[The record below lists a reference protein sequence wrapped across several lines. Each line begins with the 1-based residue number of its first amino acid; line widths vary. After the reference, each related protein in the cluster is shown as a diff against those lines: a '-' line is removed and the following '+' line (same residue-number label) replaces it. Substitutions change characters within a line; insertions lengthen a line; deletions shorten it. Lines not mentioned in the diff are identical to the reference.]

1 VAAISESSDI
11 RSFYSW
17 PDEGIRNVGCR
28 GTACFVASHGSTSSS
43 SDSST
48 TSPRV
53 YCFGKCY
60 AAPATLHESARPRI
74 EICSRTSVILDRVAA
89 GGAHT
94 LDEYE
99 RRDGLA
105 GLRRALST
113 GAEQV
118 ITEVEK
124 SELRGRGG
132 AAFPTGRKWRTAA
145 NQASPEKYVVA
156 NLDEGDPGAYI
167 DRFLAED
174 DPFCLLEGMAIAAI
188 AIGAHRGWI
197 YARCEYPAAIARL
210 QDAIEQARNSG
221 LLGPA
226 MLGSDFAFDVELT
239 VGHGSYVCGEET
251 ALLSSIEGKRPVAR
265 VRPPYTAE
273 HGLWNAPTIVNNVE
287 TLANVPWIMRHGA
300 TSFARLGIP
309 GSRGTKCLSLNSLFR
324 RPGLYE
330 VDFGT
335 PLDEIVTSV
344 GGGLATGTLSGL
356 WIGGPLA
363 GVIPPTLLDSHLGFN
378 ELRAIGAS
386 VGHGGV
392 IAFDEHTSIRDLV
405 HHVFEFG
412 AFESCG
418 QCTPCRLGTSRI
430 ARLLANAPATASRPS
445 QSEFDDIVDA
455 LKHASLCGLG
465 TGLAEFAESI
475 TRYYGGELRKCFA

>member
-1 VAAISESSDI
+1 
-11 RSFYSW
+11 
-17 PDEGIRNVGCR
+17 
-28 GTACFVASHGSTSSS
+28 
-43 SDSST
+43 
-48 TSPRV
+48 
-53 YCFGKCY
+53 
-60 AAPATLHESARPRI
+60 
-74 EICSRTSVILDRVAA
+74 
-89 GGAHT
+89 
-94 LDEYE
+94 
-99 RRDGLA
+99 
-105 GLRRALST
+105 
-113 GAEQV
+113 
-118 ITEVEK
+118 
-124 SELRGRGG
+124 
-132 AAFPTGRKWRTAA
+132 
-145 NQASPEKYVVA
+145 
-156 NLDEGDPGAYI
+156 
-167 DRFLAED
+167 
-174 DPFCLLEGMAIAAI
+174 MAIAAI

-251 ALLSSIEGKRPVAR
+251 SLLSSIEGTRPVAR

-300 TSFARLGIP
+300 TRFASLGIP

-344 GGGLATGTLSGL
+344 GGGLATSTLSGL

-363 GVIPPTLLDSHLGFN
+363 GVIPPTLLDTHLGFN

-430 ARLLANAPATASRPS
+430 ARVLGNAPATASRPS